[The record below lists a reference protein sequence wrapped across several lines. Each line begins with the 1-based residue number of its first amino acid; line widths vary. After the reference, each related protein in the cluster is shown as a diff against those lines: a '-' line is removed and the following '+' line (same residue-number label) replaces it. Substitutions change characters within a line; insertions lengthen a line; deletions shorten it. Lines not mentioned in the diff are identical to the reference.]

1 MDRRQKVSRDL
12 VEACWGRKWDEAAYI
27 LGGDEFD
34 ILWKDRESY
43 TALHWA
49 ANHGDLSITLSLLHA
64 GADPSVKN
72 FMGNTALNLACSAK
86 LLHIVQLLIS
96 FGSPLPLTKK
106 DAGPLPKDT
115 AEYDEFVVDYLQS
128 AKRMTPEQRLKLRE
142 SIPDLAQV
150 ELSAQA
156 ILSGAFRKRKDEEKQ
171 AEEAR
176 EEEEE
181 KEKEA
186 KRLVEAKAHKERI
199 VKLAA
204 RKAHMEAKA
213 AKEKAEAKRAETVS
227 LLMSF
232 ALPMLPLGM
241 LWYLLYRALS
251 AYRIVITVIF
261 SAIGGMHAVK
271 VWLDAPLKKL
281 KTR

>member
-1 MDRRQKVSRDL
+1 MTEKISRDL

-34 ILWKDRESY
+34 VLWKDRESY

-49 ANHGDLSITLSLLHA
+49 ANHGDLSITLALLHA
-64 GADPSVKN
+64 GADPGVKN

-96 FGSPLPLTKK
+96 FDSPLPLTRK
-106 DAGPLPKDT
+106 DPGPLPKDT
-115 AEYDEFVVDYLQS
+115 AEYDDFIVDYLQA
-128 AKRMTPEQRLKLRE
+128 AKKMTPVQRLKLRE
-142 SIPDLAQV
+142 AIPDLAQV

-156 ILSGAFRKRKDEEKQ
+156 ILSGAFRRRKDEEKK
-171 AEEAR
+171 AEEAK

-181 KEKEA
+181 KDKEA
-186 KRLVEAKAHKERI
+186 KRLVEAKAHKER
-199 VKLAA
+199 VAKLAA
-204 RKAHMEAKA
+204 RKSHMEAKA
-213 AKEKAEAKRAETVS
+213 AKEKAEADRAETIS
-227 LLMSF
+227 ILMSF

-241 LWYLLYRALS
+241 MWYALCRALS
-251 AYRIVITVIF
+251 AYRIVITVLF
-261 SAIGGMHAVK
+261 SAIGGFHAVK

-281 KTR
+281 KAR